1 MASPDVRTLL
11 AQSLG
16 RVIALRRRLHAQDE
30 VAQRWLALKDWQSN
44 RLRRTYPDL
53 FAQPRYVVAG
63 EFFLSELYGA
73 RDFEQRDVE
82 AMRVVPKL
90 ARMLPDK
97 AIETL
102 VAAVE
107 LDELSETLD
116 ARVAERLSLP
126 ITDANY
132 PAAYKAAGTL
142 DERTLQI
149 EMVDKI
155 GRSLEK
161 LAKVPLLAG
170 MIRMMRVPAEAAGV
184 GHLHHFLES
193 GFNAFKAMGPAG
205 EFLKT
210 IRERETVLMQ
220 RLLGD
225 DPAPLRD
232 LAPSTLVTA
241 SPRR

>member
-1 MASPDVRTLL
+1 MASSDVRMLL

-16 RVIALRRRLHAQDE
+16 RVIALRRKLHGQDK
-30 VAQRWLALKDWQSN
+30 VAQRWLALKDWQSQ

-53 FAQPRYVVAG
+53 FAQPRYLIAG
-63 EFFLSELYGA
+63 EFFLTELYGA

-116 ARVAERLSLP
+116 ARVAERVEVP
-126 ITDANY
+126 ITDEIY
-132 PAAYKAAGTL
+132 RVAYRAAGTL
-142 DERTLQI
+142 AERSHQI
-149 EMVDKI
+149 EMVDRI
-155 GRSLEK
+155 GKSLEK

-205 EFLKT
+205 EFLQT
-210 IRERETVLMQ
+210 IRARETALMQ
-220 RLLGD
+220 RLLSD
-225 DPAPLRD
+225 DPQPFRD
-232 LAPSTLVTA
+232 LAPPPA
-241 SPRR
+241 R

>member
-16 RVIALRRRLHAQDE
+16 RVIALRRQLHAQDK
-30 VAQRWLALKDWQSN
+30 VAQRWLALKDWQSQ

-53 FAQPRYVVAG
+53 FAQPRYLIAG
-63 EFFLSELYGA
+63 EFFLTELYGA

-116 ARVAERLSLP
+116 ARVAERVRLP
-126 ITDANY
+126 ITDDIY
-132 PAAYKAAGTL
+132 RVAYRDAGTL
-142 DERTLQI
+142 AERTQQI
-149 EMVDKI
+149 NMVDRI
-155 GRSLEK
+155 GKSLEK

-184 GHLHHFLES
+184 GHLHHFLDS

-205 EFLKT
+205 EFLQT
-210 IRERETVLMQ
+210 IRARETALMQ
-220 RLLGD
+220 RLLSD
-225 DPAPLRD
+225 DPQPFRD
-232 LAPSTLVTA
+232 LLPPPAQ
-241 SPRR
+241 

>member
-1 MASPDVRTLL
+1 MASLDVRTLL

-16 RVIALRRRLHAQDE
+16 RVIALRRQLHGQDK
-30 VAQRWLALKDWQSN
+30 VAQRWLALKVWQSQ

-53 FAQPRYVVAG
+53 FAQPRYLIAG
-63 EFFLSELYGA
+63 EFFLNELYGA
-73 RDFEQRDVE
+73 RDFEKRDVE

-107 LDELSETLD
+107 LDELSEMLD
-116 ARVAERLSLP
+116 ARVAERVQVP
-126 ITDANY
+126 ITDEIY
-132 PAAYKAAGTL
+132 RVAYRDAGTL
-142 DERTLQI
+142 AERTHQI
-149 EMVDKI
+149 EMVDRI
-155 GRSLEK
+155 GKSLEK

-205 EFLKT
+205 EFLQT
-210 IRERETVLMQ
+210 IRARETALMQ
-220 RLLGD
+220 RLLSD
-225 DPAPLRD
+225 DPQPFRD
-232 LAPSTLVTA
+232 LAPPPA
-241 SPRR
+241 Q

>member
-16 RVIALRRRLHAQDE
+16 RVIALRRQLHAQDT
-30 VAQRWLALKDWQSN
+30 VAQRWLALKDWQSQ

-53 FAQPRYVVAG
+53 FAQPRYLIAG
-63 EFFLSELYGA
+63 EFFLTELYGA

-116 ARVAERLSLP
+116 ARVAERVRLP
-126 ITDANY
+126 ITDDIY
-132 PAAYKAAGTL
+132 RVAYRDAGTL
-142 DERTLQI
+142 AERTQQI
-149 EMVDKI
+149 NMVDRI
-155 GRSLEK
+155 GKSLEK

-184 GHLHHFLES
+184 GHLHHFLDS

-205 EFLKT
+205 EFLQT
-210 IRERETVLMQ
+210 IRARETALMQ
-220 RLLGD
+220 RLLSD
-225 DPAPLRD
+225 DPQPFRD
-232 LAPSTLVTA
+232 LLPPPAQ
-241 SPRR
+241 